1 MGVSL
6 CGWLSLRLGK
16 GSRQWVEK
24 QILSGMAVDVMGKM
38 IRLDKFLAD
47 MGKGSRSQIR
57 EGAKKGRVEVN
68 GQTEKKPERKIDP
81 DRDEVAWDKVV
92 VEYRMLEYFML
103 CKPQGVVSAT
113 EDKRYPTVVELL
125 KGEGR
130 KDLFPVGRLDLDTE
144 GLLILTN
151 DGELAHQLLSPK
163 KHVDKT
169 YYARVAGILP
179 KDAKEKIAS
188 GMTLGDGTLV
198 QPGKLEIAGE
208 KTLALPGEFAMA
220 EDGMQG
226 ETEVYLTIQEGKFH
240 QVKRMFE
247 ALGCKVTYLK
257 RISMGTLTLDESLCP
272 GEYRRLTEEE
282 LAGLKGNGEIRGL

>member
-1 MGVSL
+1 
-6 CGWLSLRLGK
+6 
-16 GSRQWVEK
+16 
-24 QILSGMAVDVMGKM
+24 MGKM